1 MDYRVMIMH
10 GFENAD
16 IDRVMKAVREAL
28 GRPKDLIFAKSTP
41 NSLKMQLGE
50 LIQDMSE
57 DHEYLKNN
65 PPDLSGGTA
74 KS

>member
-16 IDRVMKAVREAL
+16 IDRVMRSVREAL
-28 GRPKDLIFAKSTP
+28 GRPKDLIFAKSTA
-41 NSLKMQLGE
+41 NSLQMPLGE

-65 PPDLSGGTA
+65 PPDLSGNAA
-74 KS
+74 KP